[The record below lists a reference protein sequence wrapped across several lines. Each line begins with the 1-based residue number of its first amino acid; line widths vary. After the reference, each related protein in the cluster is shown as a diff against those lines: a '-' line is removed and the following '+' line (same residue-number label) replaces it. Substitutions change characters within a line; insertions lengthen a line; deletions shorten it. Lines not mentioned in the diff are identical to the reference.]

1 MMPEFDDL
9 ECFKNQLA
17 EWKFHIT
24 LPYCS
29 WVKSHKT
36 GTRKGKKKSL
46 TKRKGK
52 MKRNKRKFQKKKK
65 KTMEKVNGSSGDRSR
80 VADVQQSRHTKL
92 VSTSGNE
99 AMEWF

>member
-1 MMPEFDDL
+1 MTKREQECMYNDTGFDV
-9 ECFKNQLA
+9 FKNQLA
-17 EWKFHIT
+17 EWKFHFT

-36 GTRKGKKKSL
+36 GTREGKKKSL

-65 KTMEKVNGSSGDRSR
+65 KHGKD
-80 VADVQQSRHTKL
+80 Q
-92 VSTSGNE
+92 
-99 AMEWF
+99 W